1 MISPE
6 DVKNLASLA
15 RLDLS
20 EAELAKLPHDLD
32 AILAYVGELKSV
44 PGTADTEQV
53 VGENYNRLRPD
64 ENPDAGPSTMLGGDY
79 VKVKKI
85 L

>member
-6 DVKNLASLA
+6 EVKNLASLA

-20 EAELAKLPHDLD
+20 EAEVAKLPHDLD

-44 PGTADTEQV
+44 PGVAETEQV
-53 VGENYNRLRPD
+53 VGENYNRLRED
-64 ENPDAGPSTMLGGDY
+64 VNPEPSRESGDF
-79 VKVKKI
+79 VRVKKI